1 MTGTG
6 VHGLASFW
14 VRKRYPQI
22 GIRRALGARR
32 RDVISF
38 FMIENLMLTFVG
50 ALAGSVL
57 ALALNVWVSRYYEV
71 PRIDPGYL
79 VQGVGLVFALGQL
92 AAWVPGAGGA
102 RGPRGGSQQYL
113 MDPKGDLVSLAVAIA

>member
-6 VHGLASFW
+6 VYGLASFW

-38 FMIENLMLTFVG
+38 FMIENLILTFVG

-71 PRIDPGYL
+71 PRIDPGFL
-79 VQGVGLVFALGQL
+79 VLGVGLVFVLGQL
-92 AAWVPGAGGA
+92 AVWVPA
-102 RGPRGGSQQYL
+102 RRAAREAPWRFSTAP
-113 MDPKGDLVSLAVAIA
+113 D

>member
-1 MTGTG
+1 VT
-6 VHGLASFW
+6 S
-14 VRKRYPQI
+14 Y
-22 GIRRALGARR
+22 
-32 RDVISF
+32 

-79 VQGVGLVFALGQL
+79 VLGVGLVFTLGQL
-92 AAWVPGAGGA
+92 AAWVPA
-102 RGPRGGSQQYL
+102 RRAAREAP
-113 MDPKGDLVSLAVAIA
+113 VAVLNSTGWIRRVTSCHWPLRLRNHM